1 MNKVT
6 AAIPTKELTPPPLSP
21 EKPEGKYT
29 PKATQERPVAKEDI
43 PEESIIHIDDDSE
56 PSPLAKMEAQV
67 GRLPMPPP
75 VDNTLIAAGTLLA
88 LSQGPPEYI
97 GADPSQ
103 HHSPKKK
110 RNGVVGKKLL
120 DRRKAK
126 RSLKLKIQTVAK
138 MHTGPRDVVHSQELV
153 RLAGAVAPLPQ
164 LVVEKTNSN
173 PPQPETPAP
182 SLPTEN
188 KEQ

>member
-1 MNKVT
+1 M
-6 AAIPTKELTPPPLSP
+6 
-21 EKPEGKYT
+21 
-29 PKATQERPVAKEDI
+29 AKEEI

-67 GRLPMPPP
+67 DRLLMPPQ
-75 VDNTLIAAGTLLA
+75 VDNTLIAAGTHLS

-97 GADPSQ
+97 KTDSPQ
-103 HHSPKKK
+103 HHSPEKK
-110 RNGVVGKKLL
+110 RNGAVGKKLQ

-126 RSLKLKIQTVAK
+126 KPLKLKIQTVAK
-138 MHTGPRDVVHSQELV
+138 MHTGPRDVIHSQELA
-153 RLAGAVAPLPQ
+153 RLAGAVVPLPR
-164 LVVEKTNSN
+164 LVAEKTNSS

-182 SLPTEN
+182 PLPTEN